1 MQKLWLKSPPMTKS
15 NNTAKTSAGIKRRS
29 MHSSYKCVYCNKD
42 FAKEKTLAVH
52 ICEQKRRHLSKEE
65 KHVQAGL
72 LTYQRFYEITQK
84 AKSPK
89 TFDEFSTSP
98 YYTAFVKFGSFLINT
113 APIYPEKFID
123 FVIKSGVKLDHWCRD
138 ELYDQYVT
146 EMIKI
151 EPADGAIQRSI
162 KTMMDWADKN
172 QAQWEHYFA
181 YVNLNR
187 ATHDIKE
194 GLVSP
199 WLVLNSKSGKEMLK
213 RMNDEQL
220 EIIGTIIDP
229 QFWMRRFKALPADV
243 ELVKD
248 IIREARIQ

>member
-1 MQKLWLKSPPMTKS
+1 MVGTK
-15 NNTAKTSAGIKRRS
+15 KRS
-29 MHSSYKCVYCNKD
+29 MQLNFKCEFCGKD
-42 FAKEKTLAVH
+42 FAKEKTLVVH
-52 ICEQKRRHLSKEE
+52 VCEQKRRHMSKNE

-72 LTYQRFYEITQK
+72 LTFQKFYEFNSKGKTK
-84 AKSPK
+84 K
-89 TFDEFSTSP
+89 TFDDFASSP

-113 APIYPEKFID
+113 APIYPEMFID

-138 ELYDQYVT
+138 ELYDTYIS
-146 EMIKI
+146 ELIKK

-162 KTMMDWADKN
+162 KTMMDWSEAN
-172 QAQWEHYFA
+172 NSPWEHYFA

-194 GLVSP
+194 GLISP
-199 WLVLNSKSGKEMLK
+199 WLILNTKSGKEMLQ

-220 EIIGTIIDP
+220 DIIGPMIDP
-229 QFWMRRFKALPADV
+229 QFWMRRFKTLPADV

-248 IIREARIQ
+248 IVKEAKIL